1 VTGTFLADMRRTLPL
16 LVVAVLVAACSG
28 SKAPDAVPTS
38 VTTAA
43 PDAPLPQPLADFLS
57 GAAEPGSIAFRAT
70 YRVLRKLGGRDTT
83 VDVVAAPP
91 SWSLHID
98 DLVVVDGPSPA
109 TCRVSKQRCVV
120 GVRDQLLAPTGV
132 FSRFFATAPARALAT
147 DGRRVTAGAPQL
159 SMQTVAGVAL
169 HCAAVPISG
178 SVASTYCLTAE
189 GVFGFVDTPA
199 VHYELT
205 SYAPG
210 PPGETAGVPF
220 PVSAD
225 DRFLTAP

>member
-1 VTGTFLADMRRTLPL
+1 MRRTVLL
-16 LVVAVLVAACSG
+16 LVAAGLAAVACSG
-28 SKAPDAVPTS
+28 SEAPGPAPAP

-43 PDAPLPQPLADFLS
+43 ADAALPPPIAGFLT
-57 GAAEPGSIAFRAT
+57 GAAEPGAVAFRAT
-70 YRVLRKLGGRDTT
+70 YRVLRKLGGQDST
-83 VDVVAAPP
+83 VDVVADPP
-91 SWSLHID
+91 SWSLHIG
-98 DLVVVDGPSPA
+98 DLVVVDGPTPA
-109 TCRVSKQRCVV
+109 TCRTSKRRCAS

-147 DGRRVTAGAPQL
+147 DARRATAGAAQL
-159 SMQTVAGVAL
+159 STRTVAGVEL

-199 VHYELT
+199 VHYELAT
-205 SYAPG
+205 YAPG
-210 PPGETAGVPF
+210 PPGEPAELPYAITT
-220 PVSAD
+220 D